1 RRGRGKFQIY
11 YTTMMAGAK
20 SDMSEQEIQQKE
32 HLAFFAVLAA
42 FAKGVPATLS
52 KNQIRILEKLLE
64 ALNISEK
71 IKKSVR
77 KMLAAGK
84 VTKAS
89 RDEVY
94 SRAAGRSKKRHRR
107 PPPTLGTAG
116 VVCRRWTAWTPRGRP
131 GLLPAFWIAPLGR
144 CWSTTTGGTRAG
156 TSGCPRP
163 RPGWP
168 SRART
173 CPATLTSPSSSGSS
187 SS

>member
-1 RRGRGKFQIY
+1 
-11 YTTMMAGAK
+11 MAGAK

-107 PPPTLGTAG
+107 PPPTLGDGFDVGAALDCLDSTGKTWSAARVLDRTAG
-116 VVCRRWTAWTPRGRP
+116 EVLVHYHGWNARWDEWVPTASPRVALP
-131 GLLPAFWIAPLGR
+131 G
-144 CWSTTTGGTRAG
+144 THV
-156 TSGCPRP
+156 PRNP
-163 RPGWP
+163 YLAKQQREQQQ
-168 SRART
+168 R
-173 CPATLTSPSSSGSS
+173 
-187 SS
+187 